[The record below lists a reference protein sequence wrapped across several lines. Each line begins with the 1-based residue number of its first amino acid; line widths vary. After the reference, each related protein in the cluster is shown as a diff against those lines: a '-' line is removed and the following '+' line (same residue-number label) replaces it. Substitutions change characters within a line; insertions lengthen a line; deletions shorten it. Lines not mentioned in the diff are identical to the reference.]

1 MKRII
6 WLVLGSATLITSCK
20 KLNDYSTE
28 KISSIDSTGKEL
40 GIDSTG
46 KELIVKYVELWSS
59 AADSIVITYKY
70 NINDL
75 LMEENFLSGFGFG
88 FTHFLRDNKGRVITT
103 AELAANNDT
112 VFTDV
117 HYVDENS
124 GTIAYTISHNK
135 ITGKITDS
143 TVYEYTNGQ
152 ISKTMFYSFPAD
164 TLFFGNFYT
173 WAYDAKNNISQLVNY
188 TRNNEGKYFYNIGY
202 DFMYDDK
209 PNPFYSNDQVRQCTK
224 WYISSSPN
232 NLVKQINHYGG
243 PISTPDD
250 YIGLL
255 YTYNTTGT
263 PAAAKRSGSAIGTV
277 IVQSLYYYK

>member
-6 WLVLGSATLITSCK
+6 WLMLGSATLITSCK

-28 KISSIDSTGKEL
+28 KIS

-46 KELIVKYVELWSS
+46 KELIVKYVELWS
-59 AADSIVITYKY
+59 AADSFVTTYKY

-75 LMEENFLSGFGFG
+75 LMEENSLSGFG

-143 TVYEYTNGQ
+143 TVYEYTNGK
-152 ISKTMFYSFPAD
+152 ISKTMFYTFPAD

-188 TRNNEGKYFYNIGY
+188 TRNNEGKYLYNIGY

-243 PISTPDD
+243 PQSTQDD

-263 PAAAKRSGSAIGTV
+263 PAAAKRSGPAIGTI